1 MDNSVKLFVGCCSNG
16 EDAESMAVLEY
27 SVRKNSSL
35 PVDIT
40 WMMQTHDDTSPY
52 YGWSTE
58 TWATPFSGFRWSLP
72 EVCNFEGRA
81 IYCDSDFI
89 WLSDIAKLWNQEFEP
104 GKIVMAKGGDN
115 SWRYC
120 SSLWD
125 CEAAKNVMPSLSD
138 IKKTPTAHQ
147 QLMGL
152 FSTNQQFVQAFEGN
166 WNCIDG
172 ENLPLDM
179 IDALHY
185 SDMST
190 QFHLPRA
197 VARMENTEY
206 KHWFDGEMKPH
217 WRKDLQL
224 EFDRML
230 FDAESMGY
238 TVDKYIP
245 TDNEFF
251 GEYVKESQANY
262 RNAHKWSK

>member
-1 MDNSVKLFVGCCSNG
+1 MDNRVKLFVGCCSNG

-89 WLSDIAKLWNQEFEP
+89 WLSDIAELWNQEFQD

-120 SSLWD
+120 SALWD
-125 CEAAKNVMPSLSD
+125 CEAAGKALPPLSD

-152 FSTNQQFVQAFEGN
+152 FSQNRQFVQAFEGS

-172 ENLPLDM
+172 EDLPLDK

-197 VARMENTEY
+197 VARMEGTGL

-217 WRKDLQL
+217 WREDLQK
-224 EFDRML
+224 EFERQL
-230 FDAESMGY
+230 TEAEEAGY
-238 TVDKYIP
+238 KVENYIP
-245 TDNEFF
+245 TGNELF

-262 RNAHKWSK
+262 RNAHKWSQ